1 MKIKFR
7 SQIPLFL
14 KIAAILLAVIGQ
26 AILIKHLI
34 PGIALLLAALGLFL
48 FSMRKTVSTQV
59 PALVVNP
66 LPTEKLKQN
75 ALTTGGIAVALGIIS
90 FFLFSTKLPN
100 LYAWILHILS
110 LVLILVAAIR
120 FTGSRKKRA
129 GKADAWHWMEI
140 AALIAVFVAAIFLRF
155 YKISQL
161 PFGLW
166 YDDAENGLDALQ
178 LFADPDNLP
187 VFATTL
193 PAHFIYL
200 IAFSIKLFGQTIFSI
215 RLVSALFGIATVA
228 AAFLAGREMFNR
240 RIGILLAFFMA
251 ISRWDLIWSHLGM
264 HGITVPF
271 FELLTFGLVLRALR
285 LQRYKDYLFAGLSL
299 GLGLCFY
306 VPFRIFPIVILL
318 LAALAWITHPGL
330 LKKTWRHLIIF
341 MLGAFIVSVPISQF
355 AVFHADEFW
364 GRTSQVSVFKDRTL
378 QEGLKTVLKTT
389 GEHVAMFTYKGDRN
403 GRHNIPAE
411 PMLDTV
417 TAALF
422 ILGAGICIYRIKN
435 PLSIVLLFWLIFML
449 SPGIL
454 SLDFES
460 PQSLR
465 AIGSMPAAFLIAA
478 VAVHALL
485 EDKKS
490 IFKKKNSAVVL
501 AVMALVVASMGG
513 LNYYN
518 YFVREANSSEAW
530 SAHST
535 PDTIIAREMNR
546 YGDQVE
552 YFVSTFYYDTPTIRY
567 LAPTIKDYY
576 RIETHE
582 TFPFLLDGQ
591 KDAVFFI
598 DLDRKPV
605 YEQLKQNYPQAVFT
619 EHTAPNGNVAL
630 FEVYLTRADIQSI
643 QGMDVKYYST
653 PEMEGG
659 AFRISTINLLSM
671 DWTVDNTGTLPFFA
685 DYTGTLYAHRYGV
698 YQFRIES
705 PAGLEFYIDGKL
717 ALQGEGGTT
726 SGSVELAKGLHAIE
740 IIAEGEYGTF
750 EVNWQPP
757 EEELTVIPAENLYLP
772 TVAVNGLLGS
782 YYANANWEGSP
793 VLKQIDPF
801 IHYYF
806 HNPPLER
813 PYTVE
818 WLGRIKIDLAGT
830 YELGT
835 ESIDA
840 AQLYIDDNLILDNQT
855 INQYQGV
862 KIDLT
867 EGFHKI
873 KIRFSDLTSHTHVNL
888 YWTPPD
894 GERDTIPS
902 EVLFLP

>member
-1 MKIKFR
+1 MKIRFR
-7 SQIPLFL
+7 SQLPILL
-14 KIAAILLAVIGQ
+14 KIAAILLTVIGQ
-26 AILIKHLI
+26 SILVKHLL
-34 PGIALLLAALGLFL
+34 PGIIILLAGLGLFF
-48 FSMRKTVSTQV
+48 FSMRKTTSIQV
-59 PALVVNP
+59 PALIVNP
-66 LPTEKLKQN
+66 VPAEKLNQN
-75 ALTTGGIAVALGIIS
+75 TLITGGCGVVLSILS
-90 FFLFSTKLPN
+90 FFLFASKLPN
-100 LYAWILHILS
+100 LYAWIIHILS

-120 FTGSRKKRA
+120 FSGTRKKRTA
-129 GKADAWHWMEI
+129 KIDTWNWIEI
-140 AALIAVFVAAIFLRF
+140 AAIVAVFAVAIFLRF
-155 YKISQL
+155 YKIAQL

-166 YDDAENGLDALQ
+166 YDDAENGLDALK
-178 LFADPDNLP
+178 LFAVPNNLP

-215 RLVSALFGIATVA
+215 RLVSALFGVATVGA
-228 AAFLAGREMFNR
+228 AYLAGREMFNR
-240 RIGILLAFFMA
+240 RTGILLAFLLA
-251 ISRWDLIWSHLGM
+251 VSRWDLIWSHLGM

-306 VPFRIFPIVILL
+306 VPFRIFPVIILL
-318 LAALAWITHPGL
+318 LAALAWITHPDL
-330 LKKTWRHLIIF
+330 LKKTWRHLIVFI
-341 MLGAFIVSVPISQF
+341 LGAFIISVPISQF
-355 AVFHADEFW
+355 AIFHADEFW

-378 QEGLKTVLKTT
+378 TEGLKTVLKTT
-389 GEHVAMFTYKGDRN
+389 SEHVAMFTYKGDRN

-422 ILGAGICIYRIKN
+422 IFGVGLCIYRIKN
-435 PLSIVLLFWLIFML
+435 PLSIILLFWLLFML

-465 AIGSMPAAFLIAA
+465 AIGSMPAAFLIA
-478 VAVHALL
+478 VVPIHVLL
-485 EDKKS
+485 EDQKV
-490 IFKKKNSAVVL
+490 IFKKKRSLLVL
-501 AVMALVVASMGG
+501 STLVLVCVSIGG

-535 PDTIIAREMNR
+535 PDTIIASEMNR

-582 TFPFLLDGQ
+582 TFPFLLDGK

-605 YEQLKQNYPQAVFT
+605 YEQLKKNYPQAVFT
-619 EHTAPNGNVAL
+619 EYSAPNGNVAL
-630 FEVYLTRADIQSI
+630 YEVYLTQADIQSI
-643 QGMDVKYYST
+643 QGMDAKYYSN

-659 AFRISTINLLSM
+659 AFRITTISQLSM
-671 DWTVDNTGTLPFFA
+671 DWTVDNTGTLPFYA
-685 DYTGTLYAHRYGV
+685 DYNGTLYAHRYGV
-698 YQFRIES
+698 YQFSIES
-705 PAGLEFYIDGKL
+705 PAGVEFFVDGTL
-717 ALQGEGGTT
+717 AFQGDGATT
-726 SGSVELAKGLHAIE
+726 NGSVELAKGLHAIE
-740 IIAEGEYGTF
+740 IKASGEYGTF
-750 EVNWQPP
+750 QVSWQPP
-757 EEELTVIPAENLYLP
+757 EEEIQVIPTANLYLP
-772 TVAVNGLLGS
+772 TVVGNGLLGN
-782 YYANANWEGSP
+782 YYPNANWEGSP

-818 WLGRIKIDLAGT
+818 WLGRIKIDQAGT

-840 AQLYIDDNLILDNQT
+840 AQLYIDGNLILDNQT

-862 KIDLT
+862 QIDLS
-867 EGFHKI
+867 EGFHDI
-873 KIRFSDLTSHTHVNL
+873 KVRFSDLTSHTHINF
-888 YWTPPD
+888 YWTPPE
-894 GERDTIPS
+894 GERETIPS
-902 EVLFLP
+902 EVLYLP